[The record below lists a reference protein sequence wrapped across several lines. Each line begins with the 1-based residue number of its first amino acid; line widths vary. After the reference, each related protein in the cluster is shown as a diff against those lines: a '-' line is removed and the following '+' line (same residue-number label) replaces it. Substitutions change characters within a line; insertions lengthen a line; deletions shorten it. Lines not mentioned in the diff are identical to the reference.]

1 MYPQLS
7 TTVQRYC
14 FFRKYANKK
23 CILLNYDISTTI
35 SLYDKF
41 ENQTNN
47 LTKIFT
53 KNRLIDICIV
63 SLRSEI
69 FISKRGCLRTQ
80 TKNQY

>member
-7 TTVQRYC
+7 TAVQRYC
-14 FFRKYANKK
+14 FFREYANKK
-23 CILLNYDISTTI
+23 CILLNYDITTTI

-63 SLRSEI
+63 SLRFPTGS
-69 FISKRGCLRTQ
+69 G
-80 TKNQY
+80 